1 MKYDQLIQLYFERS
15 TALQWYWTIYV
26 LVIGGLLAYSSF
38 RQTRDLITTALV
50 TVLFSFFAYKNLDA
64 IHDVTR
70 ERFATLELI
79 KESAPTGPEAADVKR
94 VRELLDPTL
103 VLATPDWEGVRNF
116 HVVSDLLTIA
126 TLWAMER
133 RRKKAA

>member
-1 MKYDQLIQLYFERS
+1 MPDRPTGRRYATGSSVSEGSVPMKYDQLIQLYFERS

-70 ERFATLELI
+70 ERFATLQLI
-79 KESAPTGPEAADVKR
+79 KESAPTGPEAAD
-94 VRELLDPTL
+94 
-103 VLATPDWEGVRNF
+103 
-116 HVVSDLLTIA
+116 
-126 TLWAMER
+126 
-133 RRKKAA
+133 

>member
-1 MKYDQLIQLYFERS
+1 MNYHELIQTYFERS
-15 TALQWYWTIYV
+15 VALQWYWTLYV
-26 LVIGGLLAYSSF
+26 IIIGGLMAYSSF
-38 RQTRDLITTALV
+38 RQRKDLIKTVLV

-70 ERFATLELI
+70 ERFATLGLI

-103 VLATPDWEGVRNF
+103 DLATPEWEGVWNF
-116 HVVSDLLTIA
+116 HVVSDLLTIV

-133 RRKKAA
+133 RRKKVA